1 MKTQFKIE
9 VELEHAINPIETTHV
24 FHDVEVEVEH
34 HIEKNYGADL
44 DGERGMD
51 FRNIDAVKVISV
63 DPQCQIIES
72 IQYQIE
78 RVAIEQLDR
87 HL

>member
-9 VELEHAINPIETTHV
+9 VEIENPINPIECTYM

-34 HIEKNYGADL
+34 HIEKNYGADA

-51 FRNIDAVKVISV
+51 FRKIDGIKILSIDPLVNIT
-63 DPQCQIIES
+63 ES